1 LIGPGQRTL
10 IEANVVQLAGA
21 HWGTG
26 SPAVVFLSDGV
37 CDRRSWAAVIADLP
51 ELGTKVA
58 YDMRGY
64 GESPADPG
72 SCCHLEDLLE
82 VLQ

>member
-1 LIGPGQRTL
+1 M
-10 IEANVVQLAGA
+10 
-21 HWGTG
+21 
-26 SPAVVFLSDGV
+26 VFLSDGV

-64 GESPADPG
+64 GESRADPG
-72 SCCHLEDLLE
+72 SCSHLEDLLE

>member
-1 LIGPGQRTL
+1 MGPGQRTL
-10 IEANVVQLAGA
+10 IEANGAQLAGA
-21 HWGTG
+21 RWGTG
-26 SPAVVFLSDGV
+26 SPAVVFLPDGV
-37 CDRRSWAAVIADLP
+37 CDRRFGEAVIADLP

-64 GESPADPG
+64 GESRADPG
-72 SCCHLEDLLE
+72 SCSHLEDLLE